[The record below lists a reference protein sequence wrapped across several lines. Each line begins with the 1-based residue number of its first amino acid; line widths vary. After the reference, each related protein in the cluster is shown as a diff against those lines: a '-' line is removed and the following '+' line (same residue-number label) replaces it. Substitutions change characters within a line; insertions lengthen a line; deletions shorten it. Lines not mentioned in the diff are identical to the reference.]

1 MDLPAPLRKLLD
13 PLFAALPLD
22 QALSQLVV
30 GTKAL
35 AITRAGAPVGE
46 VQVSATVSPEQL
58 ALVDGLCRGDLP
70 APLKA
75 ALWLYVD
82 ELDKSHRLAQQIEDQ
97 TGSYWHGIMHRREGD
112 FSNSHYWFNKVG
124 QHPAMAL
131 IAGYDAH
138 AFIDAV
144 SQAQGGQA
152 ALVELQRREWQVL
165 FGWCAAH

>member
-1 MDLPAPLRKLLD
+1 MDLPAPLRKSLE
-13 PLFAALPLD
+13 PLFAALPLE
-22 QALSQLVV
+22 QAMSQLVV
-30 GTKAL
+30 KTPA
-35 AITRAGAPVGE
+35 AQS
-46 VQVSATVSPEQL
+46 QV
-58 ALVDGLCRGDLP
+58 ALVEELVKGDLP

-112 FSNSHYWFNKVG
+112 FSNSHYWFDKVG

-144 SQAQGGQA
+144 SQGQGDQGG
-152 ALVELQRREWQVL
+152 LVELQRREWQVL
-165 FGWCAAH
+165 FGWCAGQP

>member
-1 MDLPAPLRKLLD
+1 MDLPAPLQTTLD
-13 PLFAALPLD
+13 PLFAVLPLG
-22 QALSQLVV
+22 QAMSQLVV
-30 GTKAL
+30 KAP
-35 AITRAGAPVGE
+35 AHSTPV
-46 VQVSATVSPEQL
+46 
-58 ALVDGLCRGDLP
+58 ALVDELCKGDLP

-82 ELDKSHRLAQQIEDQ
+82 ELDRSHRLAQQIEDQ

-131 IAGYDAH
+131 IAGYDPH

-144 SQAQGGQA
+144 ADAKGGDA
-152 ALVELQRREWQVL
+152 TLVELQRREWQVL
-165 FGWCAAH
+165 FGWCAGQ

>member
-1 MDLPAPLRKLLD
+1 MELPAPLRKLLD
-13 PLFAALPLD
+13 PLFAALPLA
-22 QALSQLVV
+22 QAMSQLVV
-30 GTKAL
+30 KAP
-35 AITRAGAPVGE
+35 AAPA
-46 VQVSATVSPEQL
+46 QV
-58 ALVDGLCRGDLP
+58 ALVEELVQGELP

-131 IAGYDAH
+131 IVGYDPH

-144 SQAQGGQA
+144 SRDGGDRVG
-152 ALVELQRREWQVL
+152 LVELQRREWTTL
-165 FGWCAAH
+165 FSWCAAQ

>member
-1 MDLPAPLRKLLD
+1 MNLPAPLRKTLE

-22 QALSQLVV
+22 QAMSQLVV
-30 GTKAL
+30 KDQKTS
-35 AITRAGAPVGE
+35 PH
-46 VQVSATVSPEQL
+46 VSIVEQL
-58 ALVDGLCRGDLP
+58 VQGELP
-70 APLKA
+70 SPLKA

-124 QHPAMAL
+124 QHPAMAR
-131 IAGYDAH
+131 IPGYDAH

-144 SQAQGGQA
+144 SKGHSAE
-152 ALVELQRREWQVL
+152 LVALQRREWENL
-165 FGWCAAH
+165 FSWCAGQ

>member
-1 MDLPAPLRKLLD
+1 MDLPVPLQAALA
-13 PLFAALPLD
+13 PLFAALPFE
-22 QALSQLVV
+22 QAMSQLVV
-30 GTKAL
+30 KTPAAPAQVAL
-35 AITRAGAPVGE
+35 V
-46 VQVSATVSPEQL
+46 EQL
-58 ALVDGLCRGDLP
+58 VQAELP

-82 ELDKSHRLAQQIEDQ
+82 ELDRSHRLSQQLEDQ

-131 IAGYDAH
+131 IAGYDPH

-144 SQAQGGQA
+144 SQGDNA
-152 ALVELQRREWQVL
+152 AFVALQRREWSTL
-165 FGWCAAH
+165 FSWCAAH

>member
-1 MDLPAPLRKLLD
+1 MDLPAPLQTALA

-22 QALSQLVV
+22 QAMSQLVV
-30 GTKAL
+30 KTPAAPAQVAL
-35 AITRAGAPVGE
+35 V
-46 VQVSATVSPEQL
+46 EQL
-58 ALVDGLCRGDLP
+58 VRGDLP

-82 ELDKSHRLAQQIEDQ
+82 ELDRSHRQAQQIEDQ

-112 FSNSHYWFNKVG
+112 FSNSHYWFDKVG

-138 AFIDAV
+138 AFVDAV
-144 SQAQGGQA
+144 SKDQGGNT
-152 ALVELQRREWQVL
+152 ALVALQRREWANL
-165 FGWCAAH
+165 FSWCASQ

>member
-1 MDLPAPLRKLLD
+1 MALPAPLRTVMD

-22 QALSQLVV
+22 QAMSQLVV
-30 GTKAL
+30 KSPA
-35 AITRAGAPVGE
+35 
-46 VQVSATVSPEQL
+46 VSAHV
-58 ALVDGLCRGDLP
+58 ALVEKLVQGDLP
-70 APLKA
+70 MPLKA

-82 ELDKSHRLAQQIEDQ
+82 ELDRSHRLAQQIEVQ

-112 FSNSHYWFNKVG
+112 FPNSHYWFNKVG

-144 SQAQGGQA
+144 SQAQGDGE
-152 ALVELQRREWQVL
+152 ALVALQRREWETL
-165 FGWCAAH
+165 FSWCAGQ